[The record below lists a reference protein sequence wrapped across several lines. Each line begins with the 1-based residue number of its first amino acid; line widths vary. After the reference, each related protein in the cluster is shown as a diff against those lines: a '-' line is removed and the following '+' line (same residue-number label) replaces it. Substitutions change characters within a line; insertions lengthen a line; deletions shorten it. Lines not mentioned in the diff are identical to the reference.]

1 MKIKSSY
8 IASVLGL
15 TAAAFAFCGSASA
28 QDLGDWELKVSAE
41 STATAE
47 AAGIADAAR
56 DGGPIALPEGKTIG
70 LILLSMQS
78 PANYRI
84 ATVAEQLGERLG
96 YKVIVCD
103 PDFDPQRVTQC
114 ATSIMAQRP
123 DAVISDAHEPA
134 ALGAALND
142 AQSMGIPW
150 FSLVVNVSEHPA
162 ISQYGITGREVGAVY
177 DEWLFDAMAK
187 RHGTNE
193 KLGVLAIGAPALG
206 AALLAQQEQLAED
219 AQAASNVEVTV
230 QHDLDLSNA
239 VQDTLSI
246 TEQTWRQNP
255 NLAGTW
261 TVCDF
266 CVSLMAQVFDTLG
279 LEGDERPIVGGNY
292 TTPQGADLLREGKI
306 DGFVDIPFEASVY
319 VVFDQL
325 LQFWAREKPIN
336 QDADKFATAY
346 SIPFM
351 EPYMVTAE
359 NIGDNGAIP
368 IYGSD
373 YETYFAA
380 KWGAEFGVSK

>member
-1 MKIKSSY
+1 MKKHFSY
-8 IASVLGL
+8 IASSLATSAMVLALG
-15 TAAAFAFCGSASA
+15 APAMA
-28 QDLGDWELKVSAE
+28 QDLGEWQLITTPE
-41 STATAE
+41 STAAAA
-47 AAGIADAAR
+47 AAGLADAAR
-56 DGGPIALPEGKTIG
+56 DGGPAELPQEKTIG

-84 ATVAEQLGERLG
+84 ARVAEEIAERLG
-96 YKVIVCD
+96 YRMIICD
-103 PDFDPQRVTQC
+103 PDFDPQRVMQC

-142 AQSMGIPW
+142 AYDMGIPW

-177 DEWLFDAMAK
+177 DEWLFRAMAE
-187 RHGTNE
+187 RHGTDAP
-193 KLGVLAIGAPALG
+193 LGILAIGAPALG

-219 AQAASNVEVTV
+219 VAATTGVEVLV
-230 QHDLDLSNA
+230 QHDLDLGNA

-246 TEQTWRQNP
+246 TEQTWRQNA

-266 CVSLMAQVFDTLG
+266 CVSLMAQVFDSLDLT
-279 LEGDERPIVGGNY
+279 GDDRPIIGGNY
-292 TTPQGADLLREGKI
+292 TTPQGAELMREGWI

-325 LQFWAREKPIN
+325 LQYWARDTPIN
-336 QDADKFATAY
+336 QDEDKFATAY
-346 SIPFM
+346 SVPFM

-359 NIGDNGAIP
+359 NIGDGPIP
-368 IYGSD
+368 IFGSD

-380 KWGAEFGVSK
+380 KWGAEFGIGSE